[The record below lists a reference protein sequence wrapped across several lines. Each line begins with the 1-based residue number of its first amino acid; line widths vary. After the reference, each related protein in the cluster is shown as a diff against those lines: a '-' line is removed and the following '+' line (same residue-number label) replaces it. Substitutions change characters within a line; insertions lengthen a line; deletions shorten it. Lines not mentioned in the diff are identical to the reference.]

1 MKKKRLFVL
10 DLDHTLIYGSY
21 APSESAKLLFQY
33 NEYLKVYERPY
44 ARELIEL
51 VQSKGDVIVFTT
63 AKRDYAE
70 RTIQEL
76 GIRAITLYARDECK
90 ETISGYKKK
99 LPSKYSEQ
107 YDSIRIIDDD
117 PGVWMENDVLEFL
130 KPSEFLG
137 DLLDKGLVILL
148 NRLQGL

>member
-33 NEYLKVYERPY
+33 SEYLKVYERPH
-44 ARELIEL
+44 ARELIQL
-51 VQSKGDVIVFTT
+51 VHSKGDVIVFTT

-70 RTIQEL
+70 RTIKEL
-76 GIRAITLYARDECK
+76 GIRAISLYARDECK
-90 ETISGYKKK
+90 ATISGYKKK
-99 LPSKYSEQ
+99 IPSKYFEQ

-117 PGVWMENDVLEFL
+117 PGAWLANDVLNIL

-137 DLLDKGLVILL
+137 DFKDKGLIAILKSL
-148 NRLQGL
+148 